1 VLRCG
6 AVVVL
11 LYQDVRGI
19 FDKERD
25 ALPFALAIRPNTT
38 IESQN
43 RRRERYDHSRPHTY
57 RTRAASCPLKAML
70 HSSQDTRRDTQN
82 RSGSFFYYT
91 HLRLMLCGCAWVV
104 QVHDGAAPA
113 ERLDR

>member
-1 VLRCG
+1 MKGLRRG

-11 LYQDVRGI
+11 SQDVRGI

-43 RRRERYDHSRPHTY
+43 RRRERYDHRTTHTC
-57 RTRAASCPLKAML
+57 RAGDASCSPKDTL
-70 HSSQDTRRDTQN
+70 H
-82 RSGSFFYYT
+82 
-91 HLRLMLCGCAWVV
+91 
-104 QVHDGAAPA
+104 
-113 ERLDR
+113 